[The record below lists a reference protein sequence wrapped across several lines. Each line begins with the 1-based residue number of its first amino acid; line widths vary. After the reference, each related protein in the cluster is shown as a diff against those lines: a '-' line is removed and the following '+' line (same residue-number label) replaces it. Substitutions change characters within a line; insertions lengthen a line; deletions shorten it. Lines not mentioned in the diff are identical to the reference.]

1 VDEVALLAGVMGKTA
16 DLVADVRPE
25 HVDRPTPCS
34 EWDVGAL
41 VEHLVG
47 WVQVF
52 DAAANGR
59 AYDGDPGSYR
69 LADDAAKQFRASARS
84 LVEGWRTLGTD
95 RTVRMTGSEL
105 PAPMVLNMTLMEYA
119 THGWDLATALGR
131 QAPFTDEEA
140 QATLARARATLQPKY
155 RGPGTAMGEPLAV
168 PDDASPLSQLVA
180 FMGRRP

>member
-1 VDEVALLAGVMGKTA
+1 MDEVALLAGVMGKTA

-34 EWDVGAL
+34 EWDVRAL

-59 AYDGDPGSYR
+59 AYDGDPAAYR
-69 LADDAAKQFRASARS
+69 LTDDAAERFGATSRS

-95 RTVRMTGSEL
+95 RTVRLTGGEV
-105 PAPMVLNMTLMEYA
+105 PAPMAFDITLMEYV

-131 QAPFTDEEA
+131 PAPFTDSEA
-140 QATLARARATLQPKY
+140 EATLARARARLQPQY
-155 RGPGTAMGEPLAV
+155 RGPGTAMGEPVAV
-168 PDDASPLSQLVA
+168 PDDAPALTRLVA